1 MLLDAKALY
10 PHRNIFGRI
19 QFQWR
24 ILYSANIGPYR
35 TQITKKAHSPE
46 KNSIVSKVGLVPV
59 PMPKHIWRNS
69 ALEKD
74 SVGL

>member
-1 MLLDAKALY
+1 M
-10 PHRNIFGRI
+10 
-19 QFQWR
+19 
-24 ILYSANIGPYR
+24 
-35 TQITKKAHSPE
+35 TKNAHSPE

-74 SVGL
+74 SVGLKYSLELDFNKLFQYATLMQFSLP

>member
-1 MLLDAKALY
+1 M
-10 PHRNIFGRI
+10 
-19 QFQWR
+19 
-24 ILYSANIGPYR
+24 
-35 TQITKKAHSPE
+35 TKKAHPPE

-74 SVGL
+74 SVGLKYSLELDFNKLFQYATLMQFSLP

>member
-1 MLLDAKALY
+1 M
-10 PHRNIFGRI
+10 
-19 QFQWR
+19 
-24 ILYSANIGPYR
+24 
-35 TQITKKAHSPE
+35 TKKAHSPE

-74 SVGL
+74 SVGLKYSLELDFNKLFQYATLMQFSLP